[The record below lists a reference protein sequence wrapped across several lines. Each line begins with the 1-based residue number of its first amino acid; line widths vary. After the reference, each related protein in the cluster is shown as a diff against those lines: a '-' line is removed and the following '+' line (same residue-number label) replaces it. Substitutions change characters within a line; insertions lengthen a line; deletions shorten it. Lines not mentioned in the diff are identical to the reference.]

1 MKIFS
6 LNVWFNDY
14 LKKERSQ
21 ILAQYLLE
29 KDYDIICLQEV
40 TASMLSYVYKIIHEK
55 YPNIHLDLE
64 DDFYGVCMI
73 SKNEI
78 KNREILK
85 FKNSRMKRC
94 LLIGE
99 INNIKFA
106 TTHLESEFGKLA
118 GKKIQQFNDCINILS
133 NYEKVLFVGDTNL
146 TPKNEKFLNLKE
158 FTDIYLKIDNS
169 YKNKYT
175 YDGIKNPLIKNKI
188 RSRVDRAFIKNIN
201 AISFDLEKSFI
212 MSDHYGLI
220 IKI

>member
-14 LKKERSQ
+14 LKNERSQ
-21 ILAQYLLE
+21 ILAKYLLE

-64 DDFYGVCMI
+64 DDFYGVCII
-73 SKNEI
+73 SKYEI

-99 INNIKFA
+99 INNIKLA

-118 GKKIQQFNDCINILS
+118 NRKIQQFNDCIKILS
-133 NYEKVLFVGDTNL
+133 NYEKVLFVGDTNI
-146 TPKNEKFLNLKE
+146 TPKNENFLKLKE
-158 FTDIYLKIDNS
+158 FEDIYLKTDNS
-169 YKNKYT
+169 YTNKYT
-175 YDGIKNPLIKNKI
+175 YDGIKNPLLKNKI
-188 RSRVDRAFIKNIN
+188 RSRVDRAYIKNIN
-201 AISFDLEKSFI
+201 PKSFDLEKSFI

-220 IKI
+220 LKI

>member
-14 LKKERSQ
+14 LKNERSQ
-21 ILAQYLLE
+21 ILAKYLLE

-64 DDFYGVCMI
+64 DDFYGVCII
-73 SKNEI
+73 SKYEI

-106 TTHLESEFGKLA
+106 TTH
-118 GKKIQQFNDCINILS
+118 
-133 NYEKVLFVGDTNL
+133 T
-146 TPKNEKFLNLKE
+146 
-158 FTDIYLKIDNS
+158 
-169 YKNKYT
+169 
-175 YDGIKNPLIKNKI
+175 
-188 RSRVDRAFIKNIN
+188 
-201 AISFDLEKSFI
+201 
-212 MSDHYGLI
+212 
-220 IKI
+220 

>member
-1 MKIFS
+1 M
-6 LNVWFNDY
+6 NDY
-14 LKKERSQ
+14 LKNERSQ
-21 ILAQYLLE
+21 ILAKYLLE

-64 DDFYGVCMI
+64 DDFYGVCII
-73 SKNEI
+73 SKYEI

-99 INNIKFA
+99 INNIKLA

-118 GKKIQQFNDCINILS
+118 NRKIQQFNDCIKILS
-133 NYEKVLFVGDTNL
+133 NYEKVLFVGDTNI
-146 TPKNEKFLNLKE
+146 TPKNENFLKLKE
-158 FTDIYLKIDNS
+158 FEDIYLKIDNS
-169 YKNKYT
+169 YTNKYT
-175 YDGIKNPLIKNKI
+175 YDGIKNPLLKNKI
-188 RSRVDRAFIKNIN
+188 RSRVDRAYIKNIN
-201 AISFDLEKSFI
+201 PKSFDLEKSFI

-220 IKI
+220 LKI